1 MWVRTI
7 TQFNF
12 IAPPINRG
20 WDGQSDIGL
29 VFYHHADDA
38 AHRKSLSPAMD
49 AARGKKINPTDQTHL
64 SEAET
69 FNFEPSH
76 DPLSYRRDGQEF
88 PEPIM
93 PIFYPLCLV
102 TACSSNWRFP
112 FLPFSPIWS
121 NEA

>member
-1 MWVRTI
+1 M

-38 AHRKSLSPAMD
+38 AYRKSLSPAMV
-49 AARGKKINPTDQTHL
+49 AARGTKINPTDQTHL

-76 DPLSYRRDGQEF
+76 DPLSYRRTGVPGADYANF
-88 PEPIM
+88 LSTLSCHSVLLKLALPVPS
-93 PIFYPLCLV
+93 FLADLV
-102 TACSSNWRFP
+102 K
-112 FLPFSPIWS
+112 
-121 NEA
+121 